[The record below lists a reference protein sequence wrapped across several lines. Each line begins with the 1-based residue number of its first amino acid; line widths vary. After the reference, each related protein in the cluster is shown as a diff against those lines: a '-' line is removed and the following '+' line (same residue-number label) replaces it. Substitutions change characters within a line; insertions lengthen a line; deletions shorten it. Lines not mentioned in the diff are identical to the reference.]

1 MYTLHYVPD
10 WASLAVR
17 LTLEEFEIP
26 YEANLVNNEGAERDT
41 EEFRKMSPLGLVPAL
56 STPYGD
62 MCETTAILLWLGDRH
77 LGVSPAADSIERTD
91 YLKWLLFVN
100 NSIHSNI
107 LALFHPER
115 VSSEAASTETM
126 QKARSQIK
134 VVLGILE
141 SMVASE
147 QPNWLR
153 ADKPSALNYY
163 LGLLMRW
170 MNGFEQSHPAH
181 ISSRDYPSLH
191 TMLQALETRPAAKR
205 CAALEGLGETIFTN
219 PTLV

>member
-17 LTLEEFEIP
+17 LTLEEFQIP
-26 YEANLVNNEGAERDT
+26 YEAKLVNNETNERDN
-41 EEFRKMSPLGLVPAL
+41 EAFRKMSPLGLIPAF
-56 STPYGD
+56 STPHGD

-77 LGVSPAADSIERTD
+77 SGVSPAADSTERAA
-91 YLKWLLFVN
+91 YLKWFLFVN
-100 NSIHSNI
+100 NSIHNNI

-115 VSSEAASTETM
+115 VSSLSASTETM
-126 QKARSQIK
+126 QNARSQIQ
-134 VVLGILE
+134 VALGILE
-141 SMVASE
+141 SVVVSE

-170 MNGFEQSHPAH
+170 MNGFEQNHPAH
-181 ISSRDYPSLH
+181 ISSNDYPSLH
-191 TMLQALETRPAAKR
+191 AMLQSLEMRPAALR
-205 CAALEGLGETIFTN
+205 CSALEGLGKTIFTE